1 MTAALSDLS
10 SIVCYRVGAHCKSEG
25 VGLPSVQT
33 IDLPMAFM
41 RLMDSRVYSSRPLF
55 CSLVDSGGLERLVM
69 ERGMPYSVC
78 FTPTST
84 VTKEIIQF
92 AMECPSIHIPHTP
105 TIPIH
110 VSLPKPILT
119 ILDPYDHSSSLF
131 HLWKGIRIRSIPHFK
146 VVGNKWEAYLHY
158 LEDENMDAA
167 YSPRPFLTSVEP
179 LWISSV

>member
-1 MTAALSDLS
+1 M
-10 SIVCYRVGAHCKSEG
+10 
-25 VGLPSVQT
+25 PSVQT
-33 IDLPMAFM
+33 IDLPMAFEYLKD
-41 RLMDSRVYSSRPLF
+41 RTVHSNYLLF
-55 CSLVDSGGLERLVM
+55 CSHVDSGGLGRLAM

-92 AMECPSIHIPHTP
+92 AIECLSIHIPHTP

>member
-1 MTAALSDLS
+1 MY
-10 SIVCYRVGAHCKSEG
+10 SIVCYRVVVHCKSER
-25 VGLPSVQT
+25 VGLSSVKT
-33 IDLPMAFM
+33 VDLPMAFM
-41 RLMDSRVYSSRPLF
+41 RLMDSRVYSSRLLF
-55 CSLVDSGGLERLVM
+55 CSRVDSGGLERVLM
-69 ERGMPYSVC
+69 ARDRQYSVC
-78 FTPTST
+78 LAPFRLQQTRA
-84 VTKEIIQF
+84 IQF
-92 AMECPSIHIPHTP
+92 AMECLSIHIPHTP

-119 ILDPYDHSSSLF
+119 ILDPYDHSSSLL

-167 YSPRPFLTSVEP
+167 YSSRLFLTSVEP